1 MLLIKL
7 VSCVVVSRL
16 PSPPPPPSLFPPAL
30 LSGAAHQAIS
40 PDPYLRE
47 GRGEGALF
55 SSTDKTVLTALGP
68 SLSSFFFCLSFE
80 DGGLVVL
87 FSRFVSLSFRSR
99 RPGLQTLTV

>member
-16 PSPPPPPSLFPPAL
+16 PSPPPPSLFPPAL
-30 LSGAAHQAIS
+30 LSGAVHQAIS

-68 SLSSFFFCLSFE
+68 SLSSFFFLSLFRGWRSGCPVFE
-80 DGGLVVL
+80 VC
-87 FSRFVSLSFRSR
+87 
-99 RPGLQTLTV
+99 

>member
-16 PSPPPPPSLFPPAL
+16 PSPPPPSLFPPAL
-30 LSGAAHQAIS
+30 LSGAVQAIS
-40 PDPYLRE
+40 PDPYSRE

-99 RPGLQTLTV
+99 RPGLQTRTV

>member
-16 PSPPPPPSLFPPAL
+16 PSPPPPSLFPPAL
-30 LSGAAHQAIS
+30 LSGAVQAIS
-40 PDPYLRE
+40 PDPYSRE

-87 FSRFVSLSFRSR
+87 FSRLVSLSFRSR
-99 RPGLQTLTV
+99 RPGLQTRTV

>member
-16 PSPPPPPSLFPPAL
+16 PSPPPPSLFPPAL
-30 LSGAAHQAIS
+30 LSGAVQAIS
-40 PDPYLRE
+40 PDPYSRE